1 MVLDKATSREGGAAM
16 LVIRA
21 TRKLLNR
28 LGQPV
33 TDPPVSTTVLG
44 DWYAKPFGVDKRRF
58 ILLISEKSRLAVL
71 MPGRDVAHFP
81 QRLPEAIERQL
92 ARLGVPPEAVAH
104 EIKECR
110 DVVVA
115 TTASKSLLGTL
126 NDYAAMAKQR
136 FTGQVEVDLDNES
149 FSLSHTPLSPLKY
162 KFAAHETLRLFGIEP
177 RLIQDH

>member
-1 MVLDKATSREGGAAM
+1 M

-21 TRKLLNR
+21 TQKLLKR

-33 TDPPVSTTVLG
+33 TNPPVSTTVLG

-71 MPGRDVAHFP
+71 MPGRDVAHLP
-81 QRLPEAIERQL
+81 QRLPETIARQL
-92 ARLGVPPEAVAH
+92 ARLGVSPEAVTH
-104 EIKECR
+104 EIKECG
-110 DVVVA
+110 DVVLA
-115 TTASKSLLGTL
+115 ATASKSLLGTL

-136 FTGQVEVDLDNES
+136 FTGQVEVDLDDEA
-149 FSLSHTPLSPLKY
+149 FWLSHTPLSPLKY

-177 RLIQDH
+177 QRIRGW

>member
-1 MVLDKATSREGGAAM
+1 M

-33 TDPPVSTTVLG
+33 TEPPASTTVLG
-44 DWYAKPFGVDKRRF
+44 DWYAKPFGVDKKRF

-81 QRLPEAIERQL
+81 QRLPETLERQL
-92 ARLGVPPEAVAH
+92 TRLGVPPKAVAR
-104 EIKECR
+104 EIKECG
-110 DVVVA
+110 DVVLA
-115 TTASKSLLGTL
+115 ATASKSLLGTL

-136 FTGQVEVDLDNES
+136 FTGQVEVDLDDEA
-149 FSLSHTPLSPLKY
+149 FWLSHTPLSPLNY
-162 KFAAHETLRLFGIEP
+162 RFAADEAFRLFGIESRRIRP
-177 RLIQDH
+177 PF

>member
-1 MVLDKATSREGGAAM
+1 M

-21 TRKLLNR
+21 TRKLLNQ

-44 DWYAKPFGVDKRRF
+44 DWYAKPFSVARRRF
-58 ILLISEKSRLAVL
+58 ILLISEKSRLAAL
-71 MPGRDVAHFP
+71 MPGRDVAHLP
-81 QRLPEAIERQL
+81 KNLPEAIKRQL
-92 ARLGVPPEAVAH
+92 VRLGVPPEAVAR
-104 EIKECR
+104 EIKECG

-126 NDYAAMAKQR
+126 NDYAYIAKLR
-136 FTGQVEVDLDNES
+136 IADQVEVDLDDEA

-162 KFAAHETLRLFGIEP
+162 KYAAEKTLRLFDIEP
-177 RLIQDH
+177 WRIRV